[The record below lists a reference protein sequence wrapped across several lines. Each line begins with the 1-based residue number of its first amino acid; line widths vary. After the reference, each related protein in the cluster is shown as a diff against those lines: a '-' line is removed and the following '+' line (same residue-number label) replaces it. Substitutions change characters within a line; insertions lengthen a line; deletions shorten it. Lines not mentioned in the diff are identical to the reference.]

1 MGGYKLPSLK
11 GLRVIESVSRQGS
24 LSGAA
29 DELNVTPGAVSR
41 QVTIIEEYYG
51 RKLFERKKGRMVPT
65 EVGRQYAGSL
75 TEALKLIEMASIKV
89 ERREEKRRLTIR
101 GLGTFTSEWLLPNLP
116 EFEALCPSLEIQVK
130 GQRKPVNFDMDDAD
144 VGLIIGRGKWRG
156 LESEYL
162 YTPRITAIANPELL
176 KNKQITCFD
185 DLNSTRILHPMDL
198 RPNWQEWLQSVRPD
212 FKLDSTRNCWFETSS
227 QMFNAVRA
235 GVGIGL
241 GQLLLVGSE
250 LLRGTLVAPIN
261 SMAQVSHSMFLVW
274 PRKVE
279 SKVPE
284 VRELRD
290 WMIAK
295 LRFLEKKLE
304 PILTE
309 MQEVYFGSR

>member
-1 MGGYKLPSLK
+1 
-11 GLRVIESVSRQGS
+11 VESVSRQGT

-29 DELNVTPGAVSR
+29 NELNVTPGAVSR
-41 QVTIIEEYYG
+41 QVMIIEEYYG
-51 RKLFERKKGRMVPT
+51 RKLFERKKGRMVLT

-75 TEALKLIEMASIKV
+75 TEALKLIEMASIKM

-101 GLGTFTSEWLLPNLP
+101 GLGTFTAEWLLPNLP

-130 GQRKPVNFDMDDAD
+130 GQRKPVNFDMDNAD

-176 KNKQITCFD
+176 KNKRIMCLD

-198 RPNWQEWLQSVRPD
+198 RPNWRQWLRSVQPD
-212 FKLDSTRNCWFETSS
+212 FKLDSPRNCWLETSS
-227 QMFNAVRA
+227 QMFNAVRL

-241 GQLLLVGSE
+241 GQSLLVGSE
-250 LLRGTLVAPIN
+250 LLRGTLVTPIK
-261 SMAQVSHSMFLVW
+261 SVVQVSHSMFLVW

-295 LRFLEKKLE
+295 LRNLEQQLE
-304 PILTE
+304 PLLAE
-309 MQEVYFGSR
+309 MQEFHFGAR